1 MAPLIGPT
9 SPTCFTSKSW
19 TILLHC
25 IHSNRKFLRPI
36 KSCES
41 CNRDLAGSVT
51 MVRFSIYRS
60 ILLWAVSYTPQMFDD
75 ETLDIALLNVCLKNY
90 VLRCF
95 VVKELT
101 MVMQHSIHDTLYQV
115 LQYSCFEIYDKS
127 IFFSYERLFS
137 WLWQCVDRIICLP
150 SELVILLFVYHHL
163 LKPSPRHT
171 DSLLML
177 LDAEYFITLS
187 EGIQV
192 GQASSFFL
200 FLCVF
205 PQNESVTQHLP

>member
-1 MAPLIGPT
+1 MAPLIGLT

-25 IHSNRKFLRPI
+25 IHSNRKFLWPI

-51 MVRFSIYRS
+51 MVRFSIYRA

-95 VVKELT
+95 VVKELI
-101 MVMQHSIHDTLYQV
+101 MVMQRSIHDTLNQV
-115 LQYSCFEIYDKS
+115 LQYFCFKMYDKS
-127 IFFSYERLFS
+127 NFFPHERPFS
-137 WLWQCVDRIICLP
+137 WLWQCVDRIIC
-150 SELVILLFVYHHL
+150 
-163 LKPSPRHT
+163 
-171 DSLLML
+171 
-177 LDAEYFITLS
+177 
-187 EGIQV
+187 
-192 GQASSFFL
+192 
-200 FLCVF
+200 
-205 PQNESVTQHLP
+205 